1 MKLIL
6 PILIGSLL
14 FLGIFQ
20 SFLFISDRPHSRY
33 WYSLVDQD
41 IALTKAS
48 PGETAEQQFSR
59 RQRLQKVLRAEGY
72 NADAEKLLTEDWKR
86 YENDAKAG
94 PKYVQTAEALASL
107 KVDLSDFNQAL
118 YCYQAVLKYDQLTK
132 PISTRRIARDMNNLG
147 LVYYLRSCTASD
159 TTKRVADRE
168 QAVHNY
174 KTAEKEFL
182 AQGLNDDLYANL
194 MNQYLLMQDS
204 GDKKEAK
211 VVFDRIMQLSPA
223 ENNSDRKLRA
233 MMLKQ
238 D

>member
-1 MKLIL
+1 MKFVL
-6 PILIGSLL
+6 PILIGSMLC
-14 FLGIFQ
+14 LGIFQ
-20 SFLFISDRPHSRY
+20 SFLFVSDKPQSRY
-33 WYSLVDQD
+33 WYELVDQD
-41 IALTKAS
+41 IALTKPV
-48 PGETAEQQFSR
+48 PGESAEQLFSR
-59 RQRLQKVLRAEGY
+59 RQRLEKVLRAEGY

-86 YENDAKAG
+86 YENDASQG
-94 PKYVQTAEALASL
+94 PKYIQTAEAMASL
-107 KVDLSDFNQAL
+107 KVDLSDFKQAL
-118 YCYQAVLKYDQLTK
+118 YCYQAILKYDQLTK
-132 PISTRRIARDMNNLG
+132 PISTRRIARDLNNLG

-159 TTKRVADRE
+159 TIKGQADRE
-168 QAVHNY
+168 QALHQY
-174 KTAEKEFL
+174 KAAENEFL

-204 GDKKEAK
+204 GNKKEAK